1 MKIIQVSSTA
11 PFRQHSAK
19 PSSWWPL
26 WIDLRRARFALGTSF
41 AARRGSR
48 ARACRWAM
56 SGSSS
61 TLLLYRHILKAAS
74 RFPSK
79 NRAGIV
85 AEIKSEFR
93 EARGETDAG
102 ELKKKLALA
111 RDGLDRMRAFSGLD
125 QGSAKWEVSL
135 KGPYD
140 GD

>member
-1 MKIIQVSSTA
+1 M
-11 PFRQHSAK
+11 R
-19 PSSWWPL
+19 
-26 WIDLRRARFALGTSF
+26 
-41 AARRGSR
+41 
-48 ARACRWAM
+48 
-56 SGSSS
+56 GSSS

-93 EARGETDAG
+93 DARGVTDAG
-102 ELKKKLALA
+102 ELEKKLALA

>member
-1 MKIIQVSSTA
+1 M
-11 PFRQHSAK
+11 R
-19 PSSWWPL
+19 
-26 WIDLRRARFALGTSF
+26 
-41 AARRGSR
+41 
-48 ARACRWAM
+48 
-56 SGSSS
+56 GSSS
-61 TLLLYRHILKAAS
+61 TLLLYRHILKAARS
-74 RFPSK
+74 PEQ

-93 EARGETDAG
+93 DARGVTDAG
-102 ELKKKLALA
+102 ELEKKLALA